1 VQLGSWRIRAT
12 IVWFNFLNIK
22 NPVRKEA
29 PDSQQ
34 KNISFNNA
42 PTGLDALVDHLFFI
56 RDGVKAS
63 INILLS

>member
-1 VQLGSWRIRAT
+1 MLLTRAAGQLEDKGYICVVQLSE
-12 IVWFNFLNIK
+12 
-22 NPVRKEA
+22 EA